1 MKDLKTG
8 TASEAKK
15 LLDSMDEEYKTSS
28 YTMPFD
34 ASRSGPAKIRL
45 INLWALRSAPR
56 EQDFKSMPRTKNRR
70 PIYDVDTR
78 WNSAHDM
85 MEQFIELEPEYNE
98 FIDRNPQ
105 IEALRLTETE
115 TLAVH

>member
-1 MKDLKTG
+1 
-8 TASEAKK
+8 
-15 LLDSMDEEYKTSS
+15 
-28 YTMPFD
+28 
-34 ASRSGPAKIRL
+34 
-45 INLWALRSAPR
+45 
-56 EQDFKSMPRTKNRR
+56 
-70 PIYDVDTR
+70 
-78 WNSAHDM
+78 M